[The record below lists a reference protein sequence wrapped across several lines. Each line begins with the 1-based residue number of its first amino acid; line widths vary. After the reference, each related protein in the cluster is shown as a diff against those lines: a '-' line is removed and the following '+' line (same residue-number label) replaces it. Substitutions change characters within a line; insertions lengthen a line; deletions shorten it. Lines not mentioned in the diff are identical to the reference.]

1 MQLLLTT
8 FALIFLAELPDKTLY
23 TVLLL
28 ASRGRAVPVLLG
40 AWAAFLVHGLIA
52 VALGALFAR
61 LAPRAVGWTAAVLFF
76 AFGLFLLLR
85 REQDEEA
92 APEAKPPAHLFFS
105 SFAMVFAA
113 EWGDATQI
121 GTAALVARSPAQ
133 RWVVF
138 AGATLALWAGTVLAV
153 TLGRFVG
160 ERMPKLLLRRA
171 AGVLF
176 CLFGVFSAVQAL
188 RS

>member
-1 MQLLLTT
+1 MAVLLTT
-8 FALIFLAELPDKTLY
+8 FGLIFLAELPDKTLY
-23 TVLLL
+23 TILLL

-61 LAPRAVGWTAAVLFF
+61 LAPQAVGWSAAALFF
-76 AFGLFLLLR
+76 AFGLWLLLR
-85 REQDEEA
+85 REPEEET
-92 APEAKPPAHLFFS
+92 APEPPLPARLFAS

-121 GTAALVARSPAQ
+121 GTAALVARAGSE
-133 RWVVF
+133 RWLVF
-138 AGATLALWAGTVLAV
+138 TGATLALWVGTVLAV
-153 TLGRFVG
+153 TVGRFVG
-160 ERMPKLLLRRA
+160 ARMPRLLLRRS

-176 CLFGVFSAVQAL
+176 CIFGIASAVQAL
-188 RS
+188 RG